1 MTNEVLKFNVLLC
14 NKMEPTWL
22 RRNSTCYNL
31 VSYVNN
37 LTCLFIGKQ
46 YTDVAL
52 FIRRIDAE
60 LEWLESNFGYHYE
73 YFEIAKSYMQ
83 KVVRHLFQNN
93 LFSEIAISLLPEKY
107 QKKEVK
113 ITTQDNHLDSDFQT
127 LFDNNAGKEG
137 AFIYYLHE
145 EAVFNEQAFW
155 DFYNSVI
162 SITKRNLRGE
172 IIDDKT
178 NIAVILTHK
187 RIIEYFV
194 WHLSENDAYR
204 ITNYPTDTIQLF
216 MERLNY
222 LIDGYLKGYI
232 IEEDRFEE
240 ELKNPICSE

>member
-1 MTNEVLKFNVLLC
+1 M
-14 NKMEPTWL
+14 
-22 RRNSTCYNL
+22 
-31 VSYVNN
+31 SYVNN

-52 FIRRIDAE
+52 FLRRIDAE
-60 LEWLESNFGYHYE
+60 LERLESNFGYHYE

-83 KVVRHLFQNN
+83 EVVRHLFQNN
-93 LFSEIAISLLPEKY
+93 LFSEIEISLLPEKY
-107 QKKEVK
+107 QKHMEVE
-113 ITTQDNHLDSDFQT
+113 ITMQDNHLDSDFQT
-127 LFDNNAGKEG
+127 LFDNNSSKEG
-137 AFIYYLHE
+137 TFIYYLRE

-155 DFYNSVI
+155 AFYNSVI
-162 SITKRNLRGE
+162 SITKRKLRGE

-187 RIIEYFV
+187 RIIESFV
-194 WHLSENDAYR
+194 WHLTEKDVYR

-232 IEEDRFEE
+232 IEEDRFGEE
-240 ELKNPICSE
+240 